1 MLRIMNLGFAGDL
14 LSSPMM
20 WLCIDCETCTRAC
33 MQLVRVH
40 LFIRRIQQIA
50 LQEGY
55 VSVAFIRSWKL
66 ARKTIYSRFIEKT
79 DSLLLFPAVSSTN
92 SQSTFCPKEIQSCIP
107 AVEEN
112 STCRGLW
119 GG

>member
-1 MLRIMNLGFAGDL
+1 MMNLGFAAEL

-20 WLCIDCETCTRAC
+20 WLCIDCETCTHAC
-33 MQLVRVH
+33 MQKVRVH
-40 LFIRRIQQIA
+40 LFVRRIQQIA

-55 VSVAFIRSWKL
+55 VSASFVRSWKP
-66 ARKTIYSRFIEKT
+66 AQKIVYSRFIEEI
-79 DSLLLFPAVSSTN
+79 DRLLSFPAVSST
-92 SQSTFCPKEIQSCIP
+92 SSGPTFCSKQIQSCIP

-112 STCRGLW
+112 STSRVLW